1 MKLAQIM
8 WKTKIYGTV
17 ASKLNV
23 LHTFEL
29 KRLVK
34 YAVNALQ
41 WRLVHLPV
49 KVKDSSGAFPLLPLS
64 VVSLMGYCRYPA
76 GRADDN
82 T

>member
-17 ASKLNV
+17 ARKLNV

-64 VVSLMGYCRYPA
+64 VVSLMRYCRYPA
-76 GRADDN
+76 GRAGDN